1 MVCVC
6 LGRGARLLVQQI
18 KWCVFVWEEQGCW
31 CSRLSGVCLSGK
43 SRLLVQQIKWC
54 VFVWEEQAVGAAG

>member
-6 LGRGARLLVQQI
+6 LGR
-18 KWCVFVWEEQGCW
+18 EGCW

>member
-6 LGRGARLLVQQI
+6 LGRA
-18 KWCVFVWEEQGCW
+18 GCW
-31 CSRLSGVCLSGK
+31 CSRLSGVCLSRELGCWCSRLNGVCLSGK

-54 VFVWEEQAVGAAG
+54 VFVWEEQAVGAAD

>member
-6 LGRGARLLVQQI
+6 LGRA
-18 KWCVFVWEEQGCW
+18 GCW
-31 CSRLSGVCLSGK
+31 CSRLNGVCLSRER

-54 VFVWEEQAVGAAG
+54 VFVWEEKAVGAAG